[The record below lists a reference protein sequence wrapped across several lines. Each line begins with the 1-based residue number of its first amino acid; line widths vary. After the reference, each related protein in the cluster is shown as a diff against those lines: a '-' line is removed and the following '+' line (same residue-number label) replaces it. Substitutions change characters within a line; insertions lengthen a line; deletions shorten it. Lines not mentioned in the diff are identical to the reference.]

1 MIDTRAV
8 RLSAAMKNL
17 LGGIVIG
24 ALATS
29 LAMGV
34 GYLLYDDST
43 VLPNIPR
50 DVGND
55 RRSGVMDLICELQLD
70 LDGQLALGI
79 NANEPA
85 RIAMA
90 QIDFE
95 KSSGWYAG
103 RLAIAE
109 GRGGNLTVQGDRLI
123 VSRPAMINRFGTVIN
138 REEFVVDRSSGDFVQ
153 TISTQDGRNIKLIRG
168 TCAKVI
174 KPPF

>member
-1 MIDTRAV
+1 
-8 RLSAAMKNL
+8 MKNL

-29 LAMGV
+29 IALSA
-34 GYLLYDDST
+34 GYLLFDDST

-55 RRSGVMDLICELQLD
+55 RRAGVMDLICELQLD

-95 KSSGWYAG
+95 KNSGWYAG
-103 RLAIAE
+103 RLAISE
-109 GRGGNLTVQGDRLI
+109 GRAGNLTVKGSQLI
-123 VSRPAMINRFGTVIN
+123 VTRPAMINRFGTVIN
-138 REEFVVDRSSGDFVQ
+138 REDFVIDRSTGDFVQ
-153 TISTQDGRNIKLIRG
+153 TIGTQDGRNIKLIRG

>member
-1 MIDTRAV
+1 MIDLSAV
-8 RLSAAMKNL
+8 RFNAAMKNL

-24 ALATS
+24 ALVTS
-29 LAMGV
+29 LAIGL
-34 GYLLYDDST
+34 GTLLSDDTT

-55 RRSGVMDLICELQLD
+55 RRAGVLDLICELQLD

-95 KSSGWYAG
+95 KNSGWYAG
-103 RLAIAE
+103 RLAISE
-109 GRGGNLTVQGDRLI
+109 GRAGNLTVKGSMLI
-123 VSRPAMINRFGTVIN
+123 VTRPAMINRFGTVIN
-138 REEFVVDRSSGDFVQ
+138 REDFTIDRSTGEFVQ
-153 TISTQDGRNIKLIRG
+153 TLGIQDGRNIKLIRG